1 MSNDYL
7 NHHRAAGDSPPAGT
21 ALAEG
26 ALGVQEAKPL
36 PSVNVTVFR
45 CVNCAGPGLAPPS
58 VIGPRLSQ
66 PGLERPIAVHEV
78 ALPCTGKLQPE
89 HLLKAFEAGADAVCV
104 IDCAGDN
111 CQYLEGSQRAERRAE
126 YVGKLLDEIGLG
138 SRRLMVFHL
147 GDSARE
153 DQTIGRV
160 PADPSPGT
168 EPSQEEVGS
177 RLGAICEMVAARL
190 GALPPNPLR
199 QDGSAVWP
207 PNAP

>member
-7 NHHRAAGDSPPAGT
+7 HHHQNAGENPPAGT
-21 ALAEG
+21 ALAE
-26 ALGVQEAKPL
+26 AVLDVQEAKPL
-36 PSVNVTVFR
+36 ASANVTVFR
-45 CVNCAGPGLAPPS
+45 CVNCSGPGVALPS

-66 PGLERPIAVHEV
+66 AGLEQPIAVHEV

-138 SRRLMVFHL
+138 SQRLMVFHL
-147 GDSARE
+147 SDSAQDRPPLE
-153 DQTIGRV
+153 
-160 PADPSPGT
+160 PASPVLSPPT
-168 EPSQEEVGS
+168 QLNQEELGS
-177 RLGAICEMVAARL
+177 QLAAIYETVAARL

-199 QDGSAVWP
+199 QDGSTV
-207 PNAP
+207 